1 MKLSAILPL
10 LLVILLSGCMH
21 NKIRYIHDKN
31 EVFEN
36 IEEYENK
43 APDYQIQASDILYI
57 KISSTNKEINEYFE
71 IGSSQLNNQMGGGQG
86 NNFYLRGFCVSDS
99 GYVSIPVLGDIYVEG
114 FTIKEV
120 QELVQKKTDNILN
133 NAIIT
138 VKLVSFY
145 ITFLGEVNSQGKIT
159 VMQDEI
165 NILDAISLAGGIA
178 DYGNKKN
185 VLVVRQTQKGTK
197 TFRVDLTERELL
209 TSEKFYMLPNDIV
222 IVEPLKS
229 KSFQL
234 GVRDYSLLLTTVTS
248 TITMVLLVI
257 NLLK

>member
-1 MKLSAILPL
+1 MKLLAILPL
-10 LLVILLSGCMH
+10 LAVISLSGCMH
-21 NKIRYIHDKN
+21 NKIRYILDKN
-31 EVFEN
+31 EVFEKIN
-36 IEEYENK
+36 EYENK
-43 APDYQIQASDILYI
+43 APDYQIQATDILYI

-71 IGSSQLNNQMGGGQG
+71 VSSSRLNNQTGGQA
-86 NNFYLRGFCVSDS
+86 NNFYLRGFCVNDS
-99 GYVSIPVLGDIYVEG
+99 GYVSVPVLGDIYVEG
-114 FTIKEV
+114 YTIKEV
-120 QELVQKKTDNILN
+120 QELVQNKTDNILN
-133 NAIIT
+133 NAIAT

-145 ITFLGEVNSQGKIT
+145 ITFLGEFNSQGKVT

-185 VLVVRQTQKGTK
+185 VLVVRQTKKGTK
-197 TFRVDLTERELL
+197 TFRVDLTERKLL
-209 TSEKFYMLPNDIV
+209 TSDKFYMLPNDIV

-234 GVRDYSLLLTTVTS
+234 GIRDYSLLLTTATS

-257 NLLK
+257 NLMK